1 MIRDR
6 IFDGLTFD
14 DILLVPG
21 YAEIHPS
28 EVSLKSKLTRKLECN
43 IPLLSAAMDTVT
55 EADTAICMAQEG
67 GLGVIHKNLSIEE
80 QANQVNRVKRSESG
94 MITNPITIE
103 PDQPTPD

>member
-6 IFDGLTFD
+6 IIDGLTFD

-21 YAEIHPS
+21 YAEIQPS
-28 EVSLKSKLTRKLECN
+28 EVSLRSRLTRRLECN
-43 IPLLSAAMDTVT
+43 IPILSAAMDTVT

-80 QANQVNRVKRSESG
+80 QAPRSCAPSVS
-94 MITNPITIE
+94 
-103 PDQPTPD
+103 